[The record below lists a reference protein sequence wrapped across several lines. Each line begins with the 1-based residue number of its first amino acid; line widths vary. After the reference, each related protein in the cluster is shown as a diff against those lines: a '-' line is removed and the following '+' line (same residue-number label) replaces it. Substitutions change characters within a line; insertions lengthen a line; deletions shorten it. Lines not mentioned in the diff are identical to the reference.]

1 VKERIDAAVRAIV
14 YGSIAAAAGMAAFL
28 FLTIA
33 AFFWTQQHYDT
44 IIACGAV
51 GGLFLLVALIALLV
65 LAISRRRAAKAKRES
80 AANAMPAW
88 LADPAIL
95 IAVTQIVRRIGVG
108 RLLSIVVAGATAFGA
123 ASLVGTRSAANG
135 RKSALKETKRAA

>member
-28 FLTIA
+28 LLAIA
-33 AFFWTQQHYDT
+33 AFIWTQQHYDT

-51 GGLFLLVALIALLV
+51 GGLFLLVALIALLA
-65 LAISRRRAAKAKRES
+65 LAISRRRAAKVKRES
-80 AANAMPAW
+80 AANAVPAW

-95 IAVTQIVRRIGVG
+95 IAATQVVRSVGVG
-108 RLLSIVVAGATAFGA
+108 RLLSIVVAGAAAFGA
-123 ASLVGTRSAANG
+123 AGLVGKRSGATG
-135 RKSALKETKRAA
+135 HKSPPKETKHAA

>member
-1 VKERIDAAVRAIV
+1 MKERIDAAVRAIV

-28 FLTIA
+28 FLAIA

-80 AANAMPAW
+80 AANAVPAW

-95 IAVTQIVRRIGVG
+95 IAATQIVRSIGVG

-123 ASLVGTRSAANG
+123 ASLIGTRSTANG
-135 RKSALKETKRAA
+135 RKSTPKETKRAA

>member
-1 VKERIDAAVRAIV
+1 MKERIDAAVRAIV
-14 YGSIAAAAGMAAFL
+14 YGSIAAAAGMTAFL
-28 FLTIA
+28 FLAIA

-51 GGLFLLVALIALLV
+51 GGLFLLVALIALFA

-80 AANAMPAW
+80 AANAVPTW

-95 IAVTQIVRRIGVG
+95 IAATQVVRSIGIG
-108 RLLSIVVAGATAFGA
+108 RLLSIVVAGATALGA

-135 RKSALKETKRAA
+135 RKPPPKETKRAA